1 MAIISNTEIA
11 ANATLINIYSHPEM
25 DQQQCLTQFT
35 EKTIM
40 KQAVQEATTICPR
53 PLQVNLLPF
62 DLESG
67 VRVTCDMGFLCANI
81 VFLGPIYVT
90 DRHQMRIIA

>member
-35 EKTIM
+35 EKNIM

-53 PLQVNLLPF
+53 PLQVDLLPF

-67 VRVTCDMGFLCANI
+67 VRVTCANI